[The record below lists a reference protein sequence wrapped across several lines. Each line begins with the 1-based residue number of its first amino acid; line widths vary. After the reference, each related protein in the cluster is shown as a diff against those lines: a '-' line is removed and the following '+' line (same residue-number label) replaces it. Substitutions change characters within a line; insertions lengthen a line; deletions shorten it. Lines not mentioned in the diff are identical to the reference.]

1 MLEIGSSQTGQ
12 KLFTVR
18 SFGGGRIDLPA
29 AKARLLL
36 EFLRDLNDASI
47 FIQVGEAAPT
57 PASCMLGGAVE
68 QELAKRHRDKLFGSE
83 SANDSDSGVVH
94 SFNLIKEST

>member
-18 SFGGGRIDLPA
+18 SFSGGRIDLPA

-57 PASCMLGGAVE
+57 PASCVLGGAVE
-68 QELAKRHRDKLFGSE
+68 QELAKRRRDELFGSQP
-83 SANDSDSGVVH
+83 ANDSDSGVVH
-94 SFNLIKEST
+94 SFNLIKESI

>member
-36 EFLRDLNDASI
+36 EFLRDLDDASI
-47 FIQVGEAAPT
+47 FVQVGDAAPT
-57 PASCMLGGAVE
+57 PASCMLGGAVKR
-68 QELAKRHRDKLFGSE
+68 ELASRHRDKLFESE
-83 SANDSDSGVVH
+83 PANDAALNGVRHLTSVE
-94 SFNLIKEST
+94 ESK

>member
-18 SFGGGRIDLPA
+18 SFGGGRIGLPA

-57 PASCMLGGAVE
+57 PASCMLGGALE
-68 QELAKRHRDKLFGSE
+68 QELARRDRDKLFGAE
-83 SANDSDSGVVH
+83 SANGPSVEIVH
-94 SFNLIKEST
+94 TLNLVKEST

>member
-47 FIQVGEAAPT
+47 FVQVGNADPT

-68 QELAKRHRDKLFGSE
+68 RELNNRYRFGEFGDRPADDASIAAVNHME
-83 SANDSDSGVVH
+83 KTNAQ
-94 SFNLIKEST
+94 

>member
-18 SFGGGRIDLPA
+18 AFEGGRVDLPV

-47 FIQVGEAAPT
+47 FIQVWDAAPT
-57 PASCMLGGAVE
+57 PAWCMLGGAVE
-68 QELAKRHRDKLFGSE
+68 QELARRHRDKLFGSE
-83 SANDSDSGVVH
+83 SANDAESG
-94 SFNLIKEST
+94 SARPLNLMKGSV

>member
-68 QELAKRHRDKLFGSE
+68 QELARRHRDKLFGSE
-83 SANDSDSGVVH
+83 SANDPDAGIAH
-94 SFNLIKEST
+94 TLNLVKEST

>member
-36 EFLRDLNDASI
+36 EFLRDLSDASI

-68 QELAKRHRDKLFGSE
+68 RELARRHRDKPFGSE
-83 SANDSDSGVVH
+83 STNDPSVGVAH
-94 SFNLIKEST
+94 TLNLVKEST

>member
-12 KLFTVR
+12 KLVTVR

-29 AKARLLL
+29 NKARLLL
-36 EFLRDLNDASI
+36 EFLRDLNDVSI
-47 FIQVGEAAPT
+47 FVQVGDADPA

-68 QELAKRHRDKLFGSE
+68 RELTSRHRLSEFGDAP
-83 SANDSDSGVVH
+83 ANDGAINQVPA
-94 SFNLIKEST
+94 KEKTNAQ

>member
-1 MLEIGSSQTGQ
+1 MLEIRSSQTGQ

-18 SFGGGRIDLPA
+18 SFGGGRVDLPA

-36 EFLRDLNDASI
+36 EFLRGLNDASI

-68 QELAKRHRDKLFGSE
+68 QELARRHRDKLFGSE
-83 SANDSDSGVVH
+83 SANDPDAGIAH
-94 SFNLIKEST
+94 TLNLVKEST